1 LQTLQQRDD
10 ATRKA
15 ASTLIRRNDP
25 RADAADTDYVFLTFI
40 MQNLPTGVVGLLLA
54 AIFCAAMSATA
65 SGLNSLAS
73 TSVIDVWKRMLMPG
87 RADHEY
93 VVVSKWMTVFWG
105 AFCIAFALYANQL
118 GSLIVAVNK
127 VGSFFYGT
135 MLAIFLVA
143 FYLKRVGGTAMLC
156 GAIVAELAVILCAAS
171 TNMAWLWWNVVGC
184 VVGVIAALI
193 AQTLLPPHTSSRA

>member
-1 LQTLQQRDD
+1 
-10 ATRKA
+10 
-15 ASTLIRRNDP
+15 
-25 RADAADTDYVFLTFI
+25 
-40 MQNLPTGVVGLLLA
+40 MA

-73 TSVIDVWKRMLMPG
+73 TSTVDIWKRLIQ
-87 RADHEY
+87 RELDDHTY
-93 VVVSKWMTVFWG
+93 VRISKGMTVAWG

-135 MLAIFLVA
+135 MLAVFLLA
-143 FYLKRVGGTAMLC
+143 FYVKRVGATATFYGALVALAAVVLC
-156 GAIVAELAVILCAAS
+156 SIF

-184 VVGVIAALI
+184 GVGVVAAFVI
-193 AQTLLPPHTSSRA
+193 QPFVSSMERRRLAGAP